1 NASLAYTGFR
11 SLGKYRYEQAKDEKF
26 RMTFNYATRNGR
38 YALRGHIAAQELLD
52 EESGGLLERS
62 QFEEGL
68 DDFSDRAK
76 VDLLY
81 TDARHRILGKRY
93 FMDHRY
99 VLVGREKDS
108 TNTDPTTLAL
118 AHEFS
123 YETRFNDF
131 TQTRANNAFGE
142 AFLAPVEDRAR
153 LKTLYNRAGVEFS
166 NKDLGKIS
174 GKIGLYS
181 YDHYFGSLL
190 IGPEGRV
197 ENQLKGEE

>member
-1 NASLAYTGFR
+1 
-11 SLGKYRYEQAKDEKF
+11 
-26 RMTFNYATRNGR
+26 
-38 YALRGHIAAQELLD
+38 
-52 EESGGLLERS
+52 
-62 QFEEGL
+62 
-68 DDFSDRAK
+68 
-76 VDLLY
+76 
-81 TDARHRILGKRY
+81 
-93 FMDHRY
+93 HRY
-99 VLVGREKDS
+99 VLVGGEKAS

-142 AFLAPVEDRAR
+142 AVLAPVEDRAR
-153 LKTLYNRAGVEFS
+153 LKTLYSRAGVEFS

-174 GKIGLYS
+174 GKIGLDS

-197 ENQLKGEE
+197 ENQLRGEEITLGGSYSNKIGNFLLEGDIDYTVSGALSGNKLDARSEGRRVGKE